1 MDTAY
6 KTTLE
11 LDKVLNRAVQ
21 LCACQETKEMMQAL
35 EPAPT
40 IEDERYDLTQTNAIN
55 ALLIKN
61 GSPRFGSVREVR
73 RIVAH
78 ARKGGILSMGE
89 LLEIAATLRNF
100 SGLSQWYGLSEH
112 EMLPTDDL
120 FFALAPQPVLE
131 KQISESILS
140 PEEMA
145 DTASVTLHDLRRKI
159 RQTED
164 SIRTKLDNIIRNS
177 TTNKFL
183 QDAVVSLRNGRYVV
197 PVRAEYRGEVGG
209 VIHDV
214 SSTGATVFV
223 EPTAVVEANARI
235 MQLRAQEQEEI
246 TRILT
251 SFSTQVGSLEPQ
263 FTYSYDAMLKIDLL
277 LAKAR
282 LAVEQ
287 NAFMPAVS
295 DTVHFKLNKARHP
308 LIDKKKVVPVD
319 IELGSE
325 YDTLVITG
333 PNTGGKTVSLKTA
346 GLLNAMAQYG
356 FLIPAHESSI
366 VCHFDEYLVDIGDE
380 QSIEQSLSTFSGHMK
395 KITGILELAMP
406 HTLVLLDELGAG
418 TDPAEGAALA
428 VAIIEELRRRGVL
441 LMATTHY
448 AELKVFALETKGVV
462 NASCEFDLETL
473 RPTYKLSVGVPGKSN
488 AFLISEKLGIP
499 SRVIE
504 AAQQHLSAEDKR
516 LDAVLGQLDD
526 LKLQLK
532 ESQNEVEQLRNEAS
546 HQLEAARKK
555 RDELI
560 QQGENELEAARAKA
574 RTLAQQVET
583 QAYALTDELRQLQ
596 KDERM
601 SAQQKAQR
609 AREIAKKE
617 TEKLFAGTEV
627 VHNPVKEFVP
637 LKEVKVGQEVCI
649 AELNQLATVLAL
661 PDKNGDVLVRAG
673 IIKTKV
679 PLKGLKQPE
688 KLVKEPTAPK
698 TKAQQRYSRLTG
710 DTNRPNGR
718 VERVQRTAKMECNL
732 LGLTV
737 DEALSEVD
745 SFIDRAIL
753 NGQTVVYLIHGN
765 GTGALRTAIH
775 KHLRGNRMVKSFRL
789 GRYGEGESGVT
800 VVELK

>member
-131 KQISESILS
+131 KQISESIIS

-251 SFSTQVGSLEPQ
+251 SFSTQVASLEPQ

-688 KLVKEPTAPK
+688 KLVKEPAAPK

>member
-1 MDTAY
+1 M
-6 KTTLE
+6 
-11 LDKVLNRAVQ
+11 
-21 LCACQETKEMMQAL
+21 
-35 EPAPT
+35 
-40 IEDERYDLTQTNAIN
+40 
-55 ALLIKN
+55 
-61 GSPRFGSVREVR
+61 
-73 RIVAH
+73 
-78 ARKGGILSMGE
+78 
-89 LLEIAATLRNF
+89 
-100 SGLSQWYGLSEH
+100 
-112 EMLPTDDL
+112 
-120 FFALAPQPVLE
+120 
-131 KQISESILS
+131 
-140 PEEMA
+140 
-145 DTASVTLHDLRRKI
+145 
-159 RQTED
+159 
-164 SIRTKLDNIIRNS
+164 
-177 TTNKFL
+177 
-183 QDAVVSLRNGRYVV
+183 
-197 PVRAEYRGEVGG
+197 
-209 VIHDV
+209 
-214 SSTGATVFV
+214 
-223 EPTAVVEANARI
+223 
-235 MQLRAQEQEEI
+235 
-246 TRILT
+246 
-251 SFSTQVGSLEPQ
+251 
-263 FTYSYDAMLKIDLL
+263 
-277 LAKAR
+277 
-282 LAVEQ
+282 
-287 NAFMPAVS
+287 
-295 DTVHFKLNKARHP
+295 
-308 LIDKKKVVPVD
+308 
-319 IELGSE
+319 
-325 YDTLVITG
+325 
-333 PNTGGKTVSLKTA
+333 
-346 GLLNAMAQYG
+346 
-356 FLIPAHESSI
+356 
-366 VCHFDEYLVDIGDE
+366 VDIGDE

-516 LDAVLGQLDD
+516 LDAILGQLDD

-649 AELNQLATVLAL
+649 AELNQLATVLAP

-688 KLVKEPTAPK
+688 KLVKEPAAPK